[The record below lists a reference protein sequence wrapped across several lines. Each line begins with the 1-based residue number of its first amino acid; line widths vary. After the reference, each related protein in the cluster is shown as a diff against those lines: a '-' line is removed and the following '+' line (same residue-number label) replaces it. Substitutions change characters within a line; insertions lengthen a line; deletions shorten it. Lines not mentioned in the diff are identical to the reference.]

1 MTYIDPGHK
10 ASRIGWWKDAT
21 AQISGQAIKEAV
33 RDWRDAYMLR
43 RTKDVLKG
51 ELPPRTKIN
60 IDVACYASEL
70 WIYEAYETK
79 FLKALKQL
87 TKFMDNPSP
96 EARKQLMQVFQI
108 MMACM
113 ANMRMSLIHPA
124 IPGGR
129 EMTIRFSPSRK
140 QFLKREEKSR
150 VCVLCSGS
158 NPSRV
163 AEKLAAEKKAN
174 HDVKE
179 EKKEEN
185 ENDEKDETLLGL
197 NSRVLVRTNI
207 DLDDE
212 ALDDKD
218 DPGAKSSDDDDDDD
232 FKGPIVALES
242 DICRASESGCR
253 HFAHEKW

>member
-21 AQISGQAIKEAV
+21 AQISGHAIKEAV

-43 RTKDVLKG
+43 RTKTVLKG
-51 ELPPRTKIN
+51 ELPPRSKIN

-70 WIYEAYETK
+70 WIYEAYEAK
-79 FLKALKQL
+79 FLKALKQM
-87 TKFMDNPSP
+87 TKFIDNPSP
-96 EARKQLMQVFQI
+96 EARKQMMQVFQI

-140 QFLKREEKSR
+140 QFLKREEKPK

-163 AEKLAAEKKAN
+163 AEKLAAEKKAD
-174 HDVKE
+174 HVKE
-179 EKKEEN
+179 QKKESED
-185 ENDEKDETLLGL
+185 DEKDERLLGL
-197 NSRVLVRTNI
+197 SGRARTNI

-212 ALDDKD
+212 KLDDNDKD
-218 DPGAKSSDDDDDDD
+218 LDDNDDSGAKSSDDDD
-232 FKGPIVALES
+232 KGPIVALES

>member
-21 AQISGQAIKEAV
+21 AQISGHAIKEAV

-43 RTKDVLKG
+43 RTKTVLKG
-51 ELPPRTKIN
+51 ELPPRSKIN

-70 WIYEAYETK
+70 WIYEAYEAK
-79 FLKALKQL
+79 FLKALKQM
-87 TKFMDNPSP
+87 TKFIDNPSP
-96 EARKQLMQVFQI
+96 EARKQMMQVFQI

-140 QFLKREEKSR
+140 QFLKREEKPK

-163 AEKLAAEKKAN
+163 AEKLAAEKKAD
-174 HDVKE
+174 HDAKE
-179 EKKEEN
+179 QKKEN
-185 ENDEKDETLLGL
+185 EDDEKDETLLGL
-197 NSRVLVRTNI
+197 SGRARTNI

-212 ALDDKD
+212 KLDDNDKD
-218 DPGAKSSDDDDDDD
+218 LDDNDDSGAKSSDDDD
-232 FKGPIVALES
+232 KGPIVALES